1 MSDVHAC
8 SSNLRLIDYL
18 IVHNIA
24 HEEEVRVIID
34 VAVLVYTSVVLHN
47 IFYFQSLSNVNIK
60 LL

>member
-24 HEEEVRVIID
+24 HEEVRVIID
-34 VAVLVYTSVVLHN
+34 VAVLVYTRVVLHN

>member
-8 SSNLRLIDYL
+8 SNNLRLIDYL

-24 HEEEVRVIID
+24 HEEVRVIID

-47 IFYFQSLSNVNIK
+47 IFLFSVIK
-60 LL
+60 